1 MRKFVTGERQSEVP
15 MWQIGGS
22 MDLFDIKQ
30 MTESFMEFK
39 GFDIRT
45 EKGRKEAIKWLE
57 KTDGIDMFY
66 TDAPD
71 YNEGEALMTD
81 IQLYAQN

>member
-1 MRKFVTGERQSEVP
+1 
-15 MWQIGGS
+15 

-66 TDAPD
+66 TDAQD
-71 YNEGEALMTD
+71 YNEGEDLFDKTIGAMRKSMMLEYLMD
-81 IQLYAQN
+81 KENFKG